1 MVLLRFVKVEDFSFD
16 FPHFAKPPDVSRN
29 FTNMNFSENKDKIIE
44 KLKTSTTYKN
54 DNALKRIVEILE
66 EIKTPKELNK
76 YKDLINRIAIDSV
89 EDWEN
94 INLISEFVNTGY
106 KSV

>member
-1 MVLLRFVKVEDFSFD
+1 MLV
-16 FPHFAKPPDVSRN
+16 
-29 FTNMNFSENKDKIIE
+29 

>member
-1 MVLLRFVKVEDFSFD
+1 MR
-16 FPHFAKPPDVSRN
+16 VSRN
-29 FTNMNFSENKDKIIE
+29 FNKMNFSENKDKIIE

-66 EIKTPKELNK
+66 EIKTPKDLNK

-94 INLISEFVNTGY
+94 INLISEFVNY
-106 KSV
+106 KY